1 MVKKFIKFAAIYFFI
16 CFFFLEIVLIYSNK
30 YLSTNILF
38 YFPDTSLKQELL
50 IKNKMRSKSDRS
62 IGDKIIF
69 KKNNLSR
76 KLTVPK
82 KTIFRESDLQDKI
95 YGATNYFYYNDGFCN
110 KNYDYKNKKNKI
122 LAFGDSFTYCTFI
135 TPENA
140 WIKNITYQDEMF
152 IKINYGMTGIGLYEQ
167 YRLMNEMVDENTKI
181 IISAIYEGNDFRD
194 ILRHKNTIKNNDI
207 VENKKLSEPQ
217 KENILKKIIKKY
229 FGKSYSFNYLAASRN
244 ILIAKLSNNSN
255 FNFKFQNSKTNL
267 EYNIN
272 NIDQDEVFI
281 AKKIFNKKFKSKE
294 IENYF
299 LEPIIKINKFAIK
312 NNLTLIYIYIPSAH
326 TGLGENV
333 IFEDNKVKNYLKK
346 MSNIQREVFNEI
358 CNNNNLNCI
367 DTTDNIIYSNSSGLV
382 THFPSN
388 LHLTKKGHEV
398 VAKTI
403 TSYLKKIN

>member
-1 MVKKFIKFAAIYFFI
+1 
-16 CFFFLEIVLIYSNK
+16 
-30 YLSTNILF
+30 
-38 YFPDTSLKQELL
+38 
-50 IKNKMRSKSDRS
+50 
-62 IGDKIIF
+62 
-69 KKNNLSR
+69 
-76 KLTVPK
+76 
-82 KTIFRESDLQDKI
+82 
-95 YGATNYFYYNDGFCN
+95 
-110 KNYDYKNKKNKI
+110 
-122 LAFGDSFTYCTFI
+122 
-135 TPENA
+135 
-140 WIKNITYQDEMF
+140 MF

-167 YRLMNEMVDENTKI
+167 YRLINEMVDENTKI